1 MAQFMKDLKKL
12 LNKKLKEDKKRVLLL
27 ALLAVIILAFIIFLT
42 SLSSEDTSNVKEASV
57 DNTEQSANTS
67 GSLDLNQTAKVPAS
81 QKYDY
86 TNLLNDT
93 QNEQTAQ
100 TEIADPF
107 ANMRPQTTPDTQV
120 NSTTNQAISSQDAL
134 SQGQNQNSSEESVPQ
149 ETVTYPQEVEAW
161 LYCDSF
167 DSENQAQEHKALI
180 AFQGASSTVVQNSE
194 GKYQLKI
201 GPFANREI
209 GRSEFNK
216 LGEAGLVE
224 RCALVDE
231 AKTN

>member
-1 MAQFMKDLKKL
+1 MG
-12 LNKKLKEDKKRVLLL
+12 EV
-27 ALLAVIILAFIIFLT
+27 
-42 SLSSEDTSNVKEASV
+42 
-57 DNTEQSANTS
+57 SA
-67 GSLDLNQTAKVPAS
+67 
-81 QKYDY
+81 
-86 TNLLNDT
+86 
-93 QNEQTAQ
+93 
-100 TEIADPF
+100 
-107 ANMRPQTTPDTQV
+107 
-120 NSTTNQAISSQDAL
+120 
-134 SQGQNQNSSEESVPQ
+134 PQ
-149 ETVTYPQEVEAW
+149 ETLPATQEVESW

-231 AKTN
+231 AKAN